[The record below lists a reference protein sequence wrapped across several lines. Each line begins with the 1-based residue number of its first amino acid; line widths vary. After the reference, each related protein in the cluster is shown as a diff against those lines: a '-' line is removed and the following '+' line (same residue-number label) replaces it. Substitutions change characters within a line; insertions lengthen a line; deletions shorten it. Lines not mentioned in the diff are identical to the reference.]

1 MKKII
6 VLLIFGLVISMTS
19 LTSCKRQASCP
30 AYESATTIKQH
41 STKGEKKKKK
51 KSHKP
56 KKFKRG
62 KTNLF
67 PKKMRKN

>member
-1 MKKII
+1 MKKLIL
-6 VLLIFGLVISMTS
+6 LLILGLVISTTS

-30 AYESATTIKQH
+30 AYDSATTIKQH
-41 STKGEKKKKK
+41 SKKGEKKKKAR
-51 KSHKP
+51 KP

-67 PKKMRKN
+67 PKKMRKS